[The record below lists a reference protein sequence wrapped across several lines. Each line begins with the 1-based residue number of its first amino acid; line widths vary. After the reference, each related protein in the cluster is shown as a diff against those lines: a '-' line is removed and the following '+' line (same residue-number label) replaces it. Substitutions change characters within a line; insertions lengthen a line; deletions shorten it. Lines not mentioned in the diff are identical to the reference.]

1 MLAQKCS
8 DETLAITSLSSE
20 AGLIYESWWVLM
32 PLAQHEDYE
41 QKVGEDGLTIKINN
55 WHV

>member
-8 DETLAITSLSSE
+8 DETLTITILSSE
-20 AGLIYESWWVLM
+20 AGLIYQSWSVLM

-41 QKVGEDGLTIKINN
+41 QKVGEDGLTIKIND
-55 WHV
+55 WHM